1 MLGKDSHVNS
11 LSSRKQLL
19 IAESDLNRTGL
30 MTALAELT
38 AGVTNLGARAR
49 SFGWI
54 GSSAA
59 LLMAGF
65 VAIRHRRS
73 APAATGS
80 SWRKTLLKATGL
92 LSSLYLASR
101 RGNRN
106 GTHRQL

>member
-1 MLGKDSHVNS
+1 MFGEDSRVNS
-11 LSSRKQLL
+11 LSARKQLL

-30 MTALAELT
+30 LDEMAELT
-38 AGVTNLGARAR
+38 ASANTLGARAR

-65 VAIRHRRS
+65 AAIRHRRP
-73 APAATGS
+73 APATTGF
-80 SWRKTLLKATGL
+80 SWRKSLLKATGL

-101 RGNRN
+101 RWNRN
-106 GTHRQL
+106 GTHRQW